1 VAYAK
6 QQSIHFRRKLSESGK
21 NKTKFKFNKAEN
33 DFQTTAS
40 SVYSTDKI
48 NALTYKANHKLTNC
62 LVTEGRKG

>member
-1 VAYAK
+1 MAYAK
-6 QQSIHFRRKLSESGK
+6 RQSIHFRRKLSENGK
-21 NKTKFKFNKAEN
+21 NKIKFKFIKEEN

-62 LVTEGRKG
+62 LYTEGRKG